1 MVDGRRAWPIWRTI
15 RMNERHYGLIKKPVL
30 LLMDESHL
38 AFQPA
43 LYDPKQ
49 GGDSAC
55 MVLWLDL
62 LLFGLYYDRL

>member
-1 MVDGRRAWPIWRTI
+1 
-15 RMNERHYGLIKKPVL
+15 MNERHYGLIKKPVL